1 MLFTINKFSNR
12 FYTVVNSDFCGRNR
26 FNPSTPQWD
35 WVTSSGGVRMSLNH
49 VGLYVIG
56 PYTNS
61 SDKRLKFNEK
71 PLANALNVIS
81 KLEPVEYDQTQCLVD
96 QYTPETPQ
104 SHQCGFIAQS
114 VEKIEELR
122 HAIVG
127 GEVDDDGKEPI
138 RGLNYNA
145 IFTYA
150 VKAIQELHEIVK
162 AQQVQIDELQK
173 QLRTIFCMN
182 SATIIS

>member
-1 MLFTINKFSNR
+1 
-12 FYTVVNSDFCGRNR
+12 
-26 FNPSTPQWD
+26 
-35 WVTSSGGVRMSLNH
+35 MSLTH
-49 VGLYVIG
+49 SGLFVVG

-114 VEKIEELR
+114 VEKIEELS
-122 HAIVG
+122 HALVG
-127 GEVDDDGKEPI
+127 GEVDD
-138 RGLNYNA
+138 
-145 IFTYA
+145 
-150 VKAIQELHEIVK
+150 
-162 AQQVQIDELQK
+162 
-173 QLRTIFCMN
+173 
-182 SATIIS
+182 